1 MAKTIVTNPLF
12 HACKSG
18 RLDDV
23 KSVILK
29 DPDFSSGLLGAC
41 QEGHEDIFKF
51 LLATSGKVSVKG
63 LNDGLYIAS
72 RYGFL
77 EVVKCLV
84 SKGATDFGNALYGAR
99 RGGHNQIV
107 QYLESIWE
115 KISKI
120 PTKKN
125 SVKSFPDFYKLLK

>member
-23 KSVILK
+23 KATLLK
-29 DPDFSSGLLGAC
+29 DPELESGLLGAC
-41 QEGHEDIFKF
+41 QGGHEDVVKY
-51 LLATSGKVSVKG
+51 LLSTTTTTSSKVSVKG

-107 QYLESIWE
+107 QYLEPI
-115 KISKI
+115 
-120 PTKKN
+120 
-125 SVKSFPDFYKLLK
+125 VK